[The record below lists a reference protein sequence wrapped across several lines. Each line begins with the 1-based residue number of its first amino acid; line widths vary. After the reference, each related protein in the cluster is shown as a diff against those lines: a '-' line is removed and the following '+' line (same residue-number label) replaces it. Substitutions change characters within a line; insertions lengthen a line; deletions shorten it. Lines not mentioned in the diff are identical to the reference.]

1 MREEIKDIDPQETQE
16 WLESIEDAL
25 EEHGNKRAGF
35 LLEALIAF
43 AQSRGARLPFNTNTP
58 FVNTILPG
66 DEPDFPGDR
75 KMERKIRLIAG
86 ENKIDGKVERNGDGY
101 KSK

>member
-1 MREEIKDIDPQETQE
+1 MREKTKDIDPQETQE

-58 FVNTILPG
+58 FVNTILPK

-75 KMERKIRLIAG
+75 KMERKIKSTVRWNAMAMVTKA
-86 ENKIDGKVERNGDGY
+86 NKETP
-101 KSK
+101 